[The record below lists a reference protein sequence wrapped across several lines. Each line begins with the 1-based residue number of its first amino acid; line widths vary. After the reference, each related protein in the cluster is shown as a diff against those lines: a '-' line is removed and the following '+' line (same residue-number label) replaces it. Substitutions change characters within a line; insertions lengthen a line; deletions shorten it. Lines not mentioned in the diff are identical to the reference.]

1 MIIFA
6 NLLYAVTVNKDK
18 LFIKQR
24 EKQKP
29 TKSYLHTYSQTD
41 TQTAL
46 EESREDSNDIKTFE
60 QADINIREKFIVK
73 IFLKMYF
80 FLKIMVYR
88 E

>member
-46 EESREDSNDIKTFE
+46 EESRDDSNEQEQE
-60 QADINIREKFIVK
+60 QADVNIREKFIAK
-73 IFLKMYF
+73 ICLKMYF
-80 FLKIMVYR
+80 F
-88 E
+88 